1 MTWLLYQALPSWMC
15 KSILCLMRNQI
26 KLVVID
32 NDVIL
37 WLLWNFDNHK
47 LWGMFEDQQ
56 EEWSLFLVLKD
67 YLNFTIRLRGGIM
80 CNTLGRVFHVFIYMK
95 FYVAT
100 NHCTMLWW
108 NQKEG
113 TQLIKNL
120 FKIIFIGMIQ
130 GKLIR
135 HQHNCIAL
143 CHGTF

>member
-56 EEWSLFLVLKD
+56 EEWSLFLVLKE

-80 CNTLGRVFHVFIYMK
+80 CNTLGRVFHVFIYILCCHKSLYNALMK
-95 FYVAT
+95 SKRR
-100 NHCTMLWW
+100 NPID
-108 NQKEG
+108 QE
-113 TQLIKNL
+113 
-120 FKIIFIGMIQ
+120 FIQ
-130 GKLIR
+130 DYFHR
-135 HQHNCIAL
+135 HDS
-143 CHGTF
+143 G